1 MLKKM
6 NFHFIFEKICCK
18 FNLQCI
24 KRKCVAMHK
33 HCYESMPHYYY
44 NQCFLDK
51 MKAEAENA
59 EKASVECGRLAAIL
73 QNGHSVRK
81 MLAAANTAT
90 AAAVNVVCIAR
101 LYETDTAKRVNAAQ
115 SVGSEDAIDFA
126 ASKAMVKSALAA
138 AKKAEAIALE
148 CIKNTGAPVK
158 CDAVWLE
165 TSPPLPP
172 LPTFAICLIA
182 FCTLMSLQWQLFAV
196 CAVAA
201 VCSAAVRQ
209 CGVSAV
215 CSNTHAKKA
224 ADLMHAADKRSASL
238 DDALLGVDHKQLKEA
253 YAAFFTEWRDD
264 FETAVAENQRLAAA
278 VRLTI
283 FSMV

>member
-1 MLKKM
+1 
-6 NFHFIFEKICCK
+6 
-18 FNLQCI
+18 
-24 KRKCVAMHK
+24 
-33 HCYESMPHYYY
+33 MPHYYY

-101 LYETDTAKRVNAAQ
+101 LYETDTAKRVNAQ
-115 SVGSEDAIDFA
+115 SVGSED
-126 ASKAMVKSALAA
+126 SKAMVKSALAA

-182 FCTLMSLQWQLFAV
+182 FCTLLSLQWQLFAV
-196 CAVAA
+196 C
-201 VCSAAVRQ
+201 
-209 CGVSAV
+209 G
-215 CSNTHAKKA
+215 
-224 ADLMHAADKRSASL
+224 
-238 DDALLGVDHKQLKEA
+238 
-253 YAAFFTEWRDD
+253 
-264 FETAVAENQRLAAA
+264 
-278 VRLTI
+278 I
-283 FSMV
+283 

>member
-1 MLKKM
+1 
-6 NFHFIFEKICCK
+6 
-18 FNLQCI
+18 
-24 KRKCVAMHK
+24 
-33 HCYESMPHYYY
+33 MPHYYY
-44 NQCFLDK
+44 ILDK

-101 LYETDTAKRVNAAQ
+101 LYETDTAKRVNAQ
-115 SVGSEDAIDFA
+115 SVGS
-126 ASKAMVKSALAA
+126 SKAMVKSALAA

-182 FCTLMSLQWQLFAV
+182 FCTLLSLQWQLFAV
-196 CAVAA
+196 C
-201 VCSAAVRQ
+201 
-209 CGVSAV
+209 G
-215 CSNTHAKKA
+215 
-224 ADLMHAADKRSASL
+224 
-238 DDALLGVDHKQLKEA
+238 
-253 YAAFFTEWRDD
+253 
-264 FETAVAENQRLAAA
+264 
-278 VRLTI
+278 I
-283 FSMV
+283 